1 MLRSNGYL
9 LLPSPSLPFC
19 HLLTLRLYAEPC
31 SPSSFVATMA
41 DNGMMDTAE
50 EGGDET
56 CDFGYLILRP
66 DGGGLVD
73 LARFLVSGGN
83 ARRFLQS
90 SEEEEEEEEDGGG
103 LGPIPDDH
111 RCVILVSILVR
122 RIIAFFGKPM
132 AWCGMLVEFLL
143 NLLSLNGG
151 LRGLLLSLL
160 SGKAAVPQ
168 RGSATFVSAIGHLD
182 KRVDLLK
189 FDAASLRS
197 EEESEEVAA
206 CSQVGR
212 RAVMDL
218 CMMASKLAYEN
229 DKVVADVVNN
239 HWKMHFVEFYNCW
252 NDYQKKKSTQ
262 VFILCDKRLDASIV
276 LISFRGTEP
285 FDPDDWNTDIDYSW
299 YKIPKMG
306 RIHMGFL
313 EALGLGNRI
322 QVSTFQFHLQ
332 GHSLKRSYS
341 GAQVNYDTSSL
352 FVKRKDESLEMDKE
366 NAYYVIRSKLK
377 DLLHEHKKAK
387 FIVTGHSLGGALAVL
402 FPAVLLFHKEEELLK
417 RLFGVYTFGQPR
429 VGDRQFER
437 FMEDHLCHPKSKYFR
452 VVYCNDLVPRLPYDN
467 KTFLYKHFGT
477 CLYYDSLYIEQNV
490 EEEPNRNY
498 FGLRYLL
505 PEHMNA
511 VWELIRSLSMRY
523 AYGTEYKET
532 WFSICLRIYG
542 LLMPG
547 VSAHSPV
554 NYINSIRLGRP
565 VADTGSF

>member
-19 HLLTLRLYAEPC
+19 HLLTLRRYAEPC

-90 SEEEEEEEEDGGG
+90 SEEEEEEEEEDGGG

-341 GAQVNYDTSSL
+341 G
-352 FVKRKDESLEMDKE
+352 
-366 NAYYVIRSKLK
+366 
-377 DLLHEHKKAK
+377 
-387 FIVTGHSLGGALAVL
+387 HSLGGALAVL

>member
-1 MLRSNGYL
+1 MLPSNGHL
-9 LLPSPSLPFC
+9 LLPSPSFPFC
-19 HLLTLRLYAEPC
+19 RLLTLRRYAEPRPP
-31 SPSSFVATMA
+31 SSSFVATMA
-41 DNGMMDTAE
+41 GNGMMDAAA
-50 EGGDET
+50 EGGET

-83 ARRFLQS
+83 VRKFLRS
-90 SEEEEEEEEDGGG
+90 SEEEDGGG
-103 LGPIPDDH
+103 PGPIPDDH
-111 RCVILVSILVR
+111 RWVILVSILVR
-122 RIIAFFGKPM
+122 RIIAFLGKPM

-151 LRGLLLSLL
+151 LHGLLLSLL
-160 SGKAAVPQ
+160 SGKATVPQ
-168 RGSATFVSAIGHLD
+168 RGSETFISAVGHLD
-182 KRVDLLK
+182 SRVDLLK

-239 HWKMHFVEFYNCW
+239 HWKAISLLFSFGCSAK
-252 NDYQKKKSTQ
+252 DYQKKKSTQ
-262 VFILCDKRLDASIV
+262 VFVLCDKRLDASIV

-322 QVSTFQFHLQ
+322 QVSTLQFHLQ
-332 GHSLKRSYS
+332 GHSLERSYS
-341 GAQVNYDTSSL
+341 DTEVNYDTSSL
-352 FVKRKDESLEMDKE
+352 FVERKDESLEMDKE
-366 NAYYVIRSKLK
+366 IAYYVIRSKLK
-377 DLLHEHKKAK
+377 ELLHEHKKAK

-429 VGDRQFER
+429 VGDQQFER

-477 CLYYDSLYIEQNV
+477 CLYYDSLYVEQNV

-505 PEHMNA
+505 SEHMNA

-523 AYGTEYKET
+523 AYGTEYKEN

-565 VADTGSF
+565 VADTASF

>member
-1 MLRSNGYL
+1 
-9 LLPSPSLPFC
+9 
-19 HLLTLRLYAEPC
+19 
-31 SPSSFVATMA
+31 
-41 DNGMMDTAE
+41 
-50 EGGDET
+50 
-56 CDFGYLILRP
+56 
-66 DGGGLVD
+66 
-73 LARFLVSGGN
+73 
-83 ARRFLQS
+83 
-90 SEEEEEEEEDGGG
+90 
-103 LGPIPDDH
+103 
-111 RCVILVSILVR
+111 
-122 RIIAFFGKPM
+122 
-132 AWCGMLVEFLL
+132 
-143 NLLSLNGG
+143 
-151 LRGLLLSLL
+151 
-160 SGKAAVPQ
+160 
-168 RGSATFVSAIGHLD
+168 
-182 KRVDLLK
+182 
-189 FDAASLRS
+189 
-197 EEESEEVAA
+197 
-206 CSQVGR
+206 
-212 RAVMDL
+212 
-218 CMMASKLAYEN
+218 
-229 DKVVADVVNN
+229 
-239 HWKMHFVEFYNCW
+239 MHFVEFYNCW

-262 VFILCDKRLDASIV
+262 VFVLCDKRLDASIV

-322 QVSTFQFHLQ
+322 QVSTLQFHLQ
-332 GHSLKRSYS
+332 GHSLERSYS
-341 GAQVNYDTSSL
+341 DTEVNYDTSSL
-352 FVKRKDESLEMDKE
+352 FVERKDESLEMDKE
-366 NAYYVIRSKLK
+366 IAYYVIRSKLK
-377 DLLHEHKKAK
+377 ELLHEHKKAK

-429 VGDRQFER
+429 VGDQQFER

-477 CLYYDSLYIEQNV
+477 CLYYDSLYVEQNV

-505 PEHMNA
+505 SEHMNA

-523 AYGTEYKET
+523 AYGTEYKEN

-565 VADTGSF
+565 VADTASF